1 LDMEHYQVFILEG
14 KLSKRHS
21 VFKRKGQC

>member
-1 LDMEHYQVFILEG
+1 MEHYQVFILEG